1 MWKEIA
7 DYRRFKRLSVQDRS
21 IVFYVEHSG
30 YYPYFEGIT
39 KKLTEEYNRTL
50 CYITSD
56 PHDPILDNSDP
67 RIRTFYLN
75 RLLPFFMAF
84 VGCKVFVMTLTDL
97 NNFHLKRS
105 IKPVHYVYVFHALV
119 STHMMYRYGAFDHY
133 DCILCAGPH
142 HVEEIR
148 QHEKI
153 NNLPP
158 KTLMEAG
165 YYPLERIYQDYQ
177 EYIRQKPSQ
186 PDGET
191 ILIAPSWGVD
201 NILESC
207 GEELVGLLLREGY
220 QVIVRPHP
228 ETVRGSPRLIAQLT
242 TKFGRNPN
250 FILEKSIATHDS
262 LLRADVLICD
272 CSGVA
277 LEYALGTERPV
288 LFLDVP
294 VKIKNEAYR
303 ELNIEPLELATRTKI
318 GVIVKPEELATVP
331 SVINQLVSAA
341 PQYRS
346 AIIKLREQYVFHF
359 GKSAEIGANYIQ
371 QLIPQESTPLKKGK
385 VTKRIAKGSFKKCA

>member
-1 MWKEIA
+1 MLKEIA
-7 DYRRFKRLSVQDRS
+7 HYRRFKKLSVQGRS
-21 IVFYVEHSG
+21 IVFYAEHSG
-30 YYPYFEGIT
+30 YYPYFEGII
-39 KKLTEEYNRTL
+39 KKLTDEYDRTL

-56 PHDPILDNSDP
+56 RHDPILTNSDP
-67 RIRTFYLN
+67 RIKTFYLN

-97 NNFHLKRS
+97 GNFHLKRS
-105 IKPVHYVYVFHALV
+105 INPAHYVYVFHALV

-142 HVEEIR
+142 QIEEIR
-148 QHEKI
+148 QHEKL

-158 KTLMEAG
+158 KTLIEAG

-177 EYIRQKPSQ
+177 EYVRQKPSQ
-186 PDGET
+186 ADRGT
-191 ILIAPSWGVD
+191 ILIAPSWGAD
-201 NILESC
+201 NVLESC
-207 GEELVGLLLREGY
+207 GEELVELLLREGY

-228 ETVRGSPRLIAQLT
+228 ETVKRSPGLITQLT
-242 TKFGRNPN
+242 AKFGKSPN
-250 FILEKSIATHDS
+250 FTLEKSVATHDS

-294 VKIKNEAYR
+294 IKIQNDRYR
-303 ELNIEPLELATRTKI
+303 DLNIEPLELATRTKI

-331 SVINQLVSAA
+331 TVIGQLISAA
-341 PQYRS
+341 PQYKN

-359 GKSAEIGANYIQ
+359 GKSAEIGANYIHR
-371 QLIPQESTPLKKGK
+371 LISQETSPMEREG
-385 VTKRIAKGSFKKCA
+385 VSNSD

>member
-1 MWKEIA
+1 MLKELA
-7 DYRRFKRLSVQDRS
+7 HYRRFKRLSVQDRS
-21 IVFYVEHSG
+21 IVFYAEHSG
-30 YYPYFEGIT
+30 YYPYFEGII
-39 KKLTEEYNRTL
+39 KKLTDEYDRTL
-50 CYITSD
+50 CYITSE
-56 PHDPILDNSDP
+56 PRDPILTNSDP
-67 RIRTFYLN
+67 RIKTFYLN
-75 RLLPFFMAF
+75 KLLPFFMAF

-97 NNFHLKRS
+97 GNFHLKRS
-105 IKPVHYVYVFHALV
+105 INPAHYVYVFHALV

-148 QHEKI
+148 QHEKL

-158 KTLMEAG
+158 KTLIESG

-177 EYIRQKPSQ
+177 EYVRQKPSQ
-186 PDGET
+186 ADKET
-191 ILIAPSWGVD
+191 ILIAPSWGAGNV
-201 NILESC
+201 LESC

-228 ETVRGSPRLIAQLT
+228 ETVKRSPGLISQLAT
-242 TKFGRNPN
+242 EFGKSPN
-250 FILEKSIATHDS
+250 FTLEKSVATHDS

-294 VKIKNEAYR
+294 VKIKNEKYR
-303 ELNIEPLELATRTKI
+303 DLNIEPLELATRTKI

-331 SVINQLVSAA
+331 TVISQLISTA
-341 PQYRS
+341 PQYKN

-359 GKSAEIGANYIQ
+359 GKSAEIGANYVQ
-371 QLIPQESTPLKKGK
+371 RLISQETSSMESGE
-385 VTKRIAKGSFKKCA
+385 VSNSDQS